1 MWVVPSEKGGSNTGG
16 NYGQRNMS
24 NLKGFETEAD
34 KNLAAGQTIK
44 ADVMNTN
51 FIVQHKAA
59 VT

>member
-1 MWVVPSEKGGSNTGG
+1 
-16 NYGQRNMS
+16 MS

>member
-1 MWVVPSEKGGSNTGG
+1 
-16 NYGQRNMS
+16 MS

-51 FIVQHKAA
+51 FMVQHKAA
-59 VT
+59 VTWKFGHCFFLCDFFWCTMQ